1 VQTMLYRRGEVW
13 WYKFR
18 FAGRD
23 YRESTRSKSKAIA
36 RAAERNRRQALEE
49 GLHGIR
55 KRSAPIPLS
64 AAAGDW
70 LKLKKLTL
78 APKSYRIEQINID
91 KHLKPVLGSLLLT
104 DITAQDIADY
114 QACRFKAGAS
124 AGTIRLELGT
134 LRAILRRHRLWADL
148 QPDVKL
154 PPAADDVG
162 KALTAD
168 EETKLLDECRKSR
181 SRALYPIVTLAL
193 HTGLRLSEIR
203 LLRWKQIDLAARRLV
218 VGKSKTK
225 SGTGR
230 VVPLNS
236 RAAAVLSAW
245 AANFPEREND
255 HFVFAS
261 ERYGASG
268 DEFTPCVHAFDPS
281 KAMNSLKE
289 AWESAKGHA
298 GVACRFHD
306 LRHTACTRMLEQG
319 VPLSVVGSVLGW
331 SAATTIRMAK
341 RYGHIGDDARMR
353 AVELLAS

>member
-1 VQTMLYRRGEVW
+1 MLYRRGEVW

-36 RAAERNRRQALEE
+36 RAAERSRRQALEE

-64 AAAGDW
+64 AAANDW

-91 KHLKPVLGSLLLT
+91 NHLKPVLGSLLLT

-114 QACRFKAGAS
+114 QGRRIRAGAS
-124 AGTIRLELGT
+124 AGTVRLELGT

-148 QPDVKL
+148 QADVRL
-154 PPAADDVG
+154 PRAADDIG

-168 EETKLLDECRKSR
+168 EETKLLDECGKSR
-181 SRALYPIVTLAL
+181 SRALSPIVTLAL
-193 HTGLRLSEIR
+193 HTGMRLSEIR
-203 LLRWKQIDLAARRLV
+203 LLQWKQIDLSARRLV
-218 VGKSKTK
+218 VGRSKTA

-236 RAAAVLSAW
+236 RAAAVLGAW
-245 AANFPEREND
+245 AANFPGREND
-255 HFVFAS
+255 DFVFAS
-261 ERYGASG
+261 ERYGAFG
-268 DEFTPCVHAFDPS
+268 DEFAAYVYAVDPS

-289 AWESAKGHA
+289 AWESAKGRA
-298 GVACRFHD
+298 EVTCRFHD
-306 LRHTACTRMLEQG
+306 LRHTACTRMLERS
-319 VPLSVVGSVLGW
+319 VPLSVVGSILGW

-341 RYGHIGDDARMR
+341 RYGHIGDTAKTQ
-353 AVELLAS
+353 ALELLVS